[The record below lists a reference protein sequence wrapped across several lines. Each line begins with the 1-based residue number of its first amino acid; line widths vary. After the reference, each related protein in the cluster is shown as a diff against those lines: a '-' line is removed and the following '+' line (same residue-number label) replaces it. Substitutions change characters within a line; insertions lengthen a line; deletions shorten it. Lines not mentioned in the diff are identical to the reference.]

1 MTGVAQSPGLPLEIA
16 DLIEQAVLKVPGV
29 SALHGGA
36 FGEVATYLPGR
47 RVSGIRVRDDL
58 SEVHVVITWGT
69 PVLATA
75 SAVRR
80 VVHALVGTPVNVTI
94 EDIID
99 LTLSESSNY
108 SEETT

>member
-1 MTGVAQSPGLPLEIA
+1 VTGVAQSPGLPLEIA

-29 SALHGGA
+29 SALHGGS

-47 RVSGIRVRDDL
+47 RVSGIRVRDDV
-58 SEVHVVITWGT
+58 SEVHVVIAWGT

-80 VVHALVGTPVNVTI
+80 AVHVLVGTPVNVTI